1 MIDLRPPLRAATP
14 ADAAAMA
21 DLVNFAGDGL
31 ALYLWGKMAEPGQDP
46 WEVGRQRARRETGGF
61 SYRNTVVVE
70 EDGKVVAC
78 LIGYPLPDAPEPIDY
93 ASMPAMFVAL
103 QELENLAPATW
114 YVNVAAAYPEHRG
127 RGLGTML
134 LRVAEELAADTSRT
148 GLSIIVSDAN
158 TGARRLYERIGYK
171 QIATRPAV
179 KEDWKNPVKDW
190 VLLVKQL

>member
-1 MIDLRPPLRAATP
+1 MIELKPPLRAATP
-14 ADAAAMA
+14 DDAAAMA

-31 ALYLWGKMAEPGQDP
+31 PVYLWGKMAEPGQDA
-46 WEVGRQRARRETGGF
+46 WAVGRHRAQRESGGF

-70 EDGKVVAC
+70 ENVKVVAC
-78 LIGYPLPDAPEPIDY
+78 LIGYPLPDEPEPIDY
-93 ASMPAMFVAL
+93 ATMPPMFVAL

-114 YVNVAAAYPEHRG
+114 YVNVVAAYPEHRG

-134 LRVAEELAADTSRT
+134 LRVAQELAVDTSRK

-158 TGARRLYERIGYK
+158 AGARRLYERMGYK

-179 KEDWKNPVKDW
+179 KEEWANPVRDW
-190 VLLVKQL
+190 VLLVKRL

>member
-1 MIDLRPPLRAATP
+1 MIELTPPLRAATP
-14 ADAAAMA
+14 DDAAAMA

-31 ALYLWGKMAEPGQDP
+31 ALYLWGKMAGPGQDP

-93 ASMPAMFVAL
+93 ATMPPMFVAL

-114 YVNVAAAYPEHRG
+114 YVNVVAAYPEHRR

-134 LRVAEELAADTSRT
+134 LRVAEELAVDTARK

-158 TGARRLYERIGYK
+158 MGARRLYERTGYK

-179 KEDWKNPVKDW
+179 KQDWKNPVEDW
-190 VLLVKQL
+190 VLLVKRL

>member
-1 MIDLRPPLRAATP
+1 MIDLRPPLRSATP
-14 ADAAAMA
+14 DDAAAMA
-21 DLVNFAGDGL
+21 ELVNFAGDGL
-31 ALYLWGKMAEPGQDP
+31 ALYLWGRMSEAGQDP
-46 WEVGRQRARRETGGF
+46 WEIGRQRAQRETGGF

-70 EDGKVVAC
+70 ENGKVIAC
-78 LIGYPLPDAPEPIDY
+78 LIGYALPDDPEPIDY
-93 ASMPAMFVAL
+93 ATMPPMFVAL

-114 YVNVAAAYPEHRG
+114 YVNVVAAYPEHRG

-134 LRVAEELAADTSRT
+134 LRLAQELAADTACK

-158 TGARRLYERIGYK
+158 TGARRLYERTGYK

>member
-1 MIDLRPPLRAATP
+1 MIALKPPLRAATP

-31 ALYLWGKMAEPGQDP
+31 AHYLWGKMAEPGQDA
-46 WEVGRQRARRETGGF
+46 WEVGRQRARRESGGF

-70 EDGKVVAC
+70 EAGKVAAC
-78 LIGYPLPDAPEPIDY
+78 LIGYPLPDQPEPIDY
-93 ASMPAMFVAL
+93 ATMPSMFVAL

-114 YVNVAAAYPEHRG
+114 YVNVVAAYPQHRG
-127 RGLGTML
+127 RGLGTL
-134 LRVAEELAADTSRT
+134 LLGVAERLAADTERK

-158 TGARRLYERIGYK
+158 AGARRLYQRTGYTE
-171 QIATRPAV
+171 IARRPAV

>member
-1 MIDLRPPLRAATP
+1 MIVLEPPLRAATP
-14 ADAAAMA
+14 DDAAAMA

-31 ALYLWGKMAEPGQDP
+31 ALHLWGKMAEPGQDA
-46 WEVGRQRARRETGGF
+46 WEIGRQRARRESGGS
-61 SYRNTVVVE
+61 SYRNTVVAE
-70 EDGKVVAC
+70 EDGEVVAC

-93 ASMPAMFVAL
+93 ATMPPMFVAL

-114 YVNVAAAYPEHRG
+114 YVNVVAAYPGHRG

-134 LRVAEELAADTSRT
+134 LGVADALAADTARK

-158 TGARRLYERIGYK
+158 TGARRLYERTGYK

-179 KEDWKNPVKDW
+179 KEGWANPVNDW
-190 VLLVKQL
+190 VLLVKRL